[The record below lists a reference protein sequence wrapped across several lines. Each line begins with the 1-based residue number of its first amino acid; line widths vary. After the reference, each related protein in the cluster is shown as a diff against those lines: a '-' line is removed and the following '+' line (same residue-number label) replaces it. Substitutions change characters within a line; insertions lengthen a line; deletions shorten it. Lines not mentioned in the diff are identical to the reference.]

1 MKKIAL
7 FVCAALLS
15 ALTVN
20 AQNTAVNLN
29 AKASKDAAKMA
40 KQYKKEGWVVAPGQ
54 LPLERQ
60 LDRSFQLMIEL
71 DENGYQKYVSGEGQ
85 SIGNNYDA
93 AKMQALEMAKM
104 QMVSKVQSQ
113 ISTIVDNT
121 ISNAQLSREQAESVT
136 ETVAASKTLISQNIG
151 RVMTV
156 VEVYRDKPRKSKEV
170 RVVIF
175 YNAEMALQSA
185 KKAIR
190 SELEKKGDKIH
201 EQLDKALGF

>member
-121 ISNAQLSREQAESVT
+121 VSNAQLSREQAESVT

-151 RVMTV
+151 RVMTI

>member
-121 ISNAQLSREQAESVT
+121 VSNAQLSREQAESVT

-156 VEVYRDKPRKSKEV
+156 VEVYRDKPRKNKEV

-190 SELEKKGDKIH
+190 SELEKKGDKLH

>member
-7 FVCAALLS
+7 FVCVALLS

-121 ISNAQLSREQAESVT
+121 VSNAQLSREQAESVT

>member
-121 ISNAQLSREQAESVT
+121 VSNAQLSREQAESVT

-151 RVMTV
+151 RVITV

>member
-85 SIGNNYDA
+85 SVGNNYDA

-121 ISNAQLSREQAESVT
+121 VSNAQLSREQAESVT

>member
-85 SIGNNYDA
+85 SISNNYDA

-121 ISNAQLSREQAESVT
+121 VSNAQLSREQAESVT

-151 RVMTV
+151 RVMTI

>member
-121 ISNAQLSREQAESVT
+121 VSNAQLSREQAESVT

-151 RVMTV
+151 RVMTI

-175 YNAEMALQSA
+175 YNAEMALQIA

-190 SELEKKGDKIH
+190 SKLEEKGEKLS

>member
-113 ISTIVDNT
+113 ISTIVDNAV
-121 ISNAQLSREQAESVT
+121 SNAQLSREQAESVT

-151 RVMTV
+151 RVMTI

>member
-93 AKMQALEMAKM
+93 AKMQALEMA
-104 QMVSKVQSQ
+104 
-113 ISTIVDNT
+113 
-121 ISNAQLSREQAESVT
+121 
-136 ETVAASKTLISQNIG
+136 
-151 RVMTV
+151 
-156 VEVYRDKPRKSKEV
+156 
-170 RVVIF
+170 
-175 YNAEMALQSA
+175 
-185 KKAIR
+185 
-190 SELEKKGDKIH
+190 
-201 EQLDKALGF
+201 

>member
-85 SIGNNYDA
+85 SISNNYDA

-121 ISNAQLSREQAESVT
+121 VSNAQLSREQAESVT

>member
-1 MKKIAL
+1 MKKFAF
-7 FVCAALLS
+7 FVCAALLA

-20 AQNTAVNLN
+20 AQNTSLDLSK
-29 AKASKDAAKMA
+29 KASRDAAKEA
-40 KQYKKEGWVVAPGQ
+40 KQYKKEGWIVAPGM

-121 ISNAQLSREQAESVT
+121 VSNAQLSREQAESVT

-151 RVMTV
+151 RVMTI

>member
-1 MKKIAL
+1 MKKVFAT
-7 FVCAALLS
+7 
-15 ALTVN
+15 LTVLAMLTIGSVAVM
-20 AQNTAVNLN
+20 AQEAAEAAAPVAEETTETVVEEAPVLAVATETA
-29 AKASKDAAKMA
+29 
-40 KQYKKEGWVVAPGQ
+40 P
-54 LPLERQ
+54 
-60 LDRSFQLMIEL
+60 
-71 DENGYQKYVSGEGQ
+71 
-85 SIGNNYDA
+85 
-93 AKMQALEMAKM
+93 
-104 QMVSKVQSQ
+104 
-113 ISTIVDNT
+113 
-121 ISNAQLSREQAESVT
+121 ESVT

-151 RVMTV
+151 RVMTI

>member
-121 ISNAQLSREQAESVT
+121 VSNAQLSREQAESVT

>member
-15 ALTVN
+15 ALTVH

-85 SIGNNYDA
+85 SVGNNYDA

-121 ISNAQLSREQAESVT
+121 VSNAQLSREQAESVT

>member
-71 DENGYQKYVSGEGQ
+71 DENGYRKYVSGEGQ

-121 ISNAQLSREQAESVT
+121 VSNAQLSREQAESVT

-190 SELEKKGDKIH
+190 SELEKKGDKLH

>member
-121 ISNAQLSREQAESVT
+121 VSNAQLSREQAESVT
-136 ETVAASKTLISQNIG
+136 EPVAASKTLISQNIG

>member
-121 ISNAQLSREQAESVT
+121 VSNAQLSREQAESVT

-190 SELEKKGDKIH
+190 SELEKKGDKLH

>member
-60 LDRSFQLMIEL
+60 LDSSFQLMIEL

-121 ISNAQLSREQAESVT
+121 VSNAQLSREQAESVT

>member
-1 MKKIAL
+1 
-7 FVCAALLS
+7 
-15 ALTVN
+15 
-20 AQNTAVNLN
+20 
-29 AKASKDAAKMA
+29 
-40 KQYKKEGWVVAPGQ
+40 
-54 LPLERQ
+54 
-60 LDRSFQLMIEL
+60 MIEL

-121 ISNAQLSREQAESVT
+121 VSNAQLSREQAESVT

-190 SELEKKGDKIH
+190 SELEKKGDKLH

>member
-121 ISNAQLSREQAESVT
+121 VSNAQLSREQAESVT

-151 RVMTV
+151 HVMTI